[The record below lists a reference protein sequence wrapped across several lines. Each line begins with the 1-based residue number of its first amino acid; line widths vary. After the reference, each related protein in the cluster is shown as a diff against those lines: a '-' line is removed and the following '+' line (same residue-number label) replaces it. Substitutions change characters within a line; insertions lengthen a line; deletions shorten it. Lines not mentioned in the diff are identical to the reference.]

1 MKAAFR
7 YAEVGG
13 SGSTADDNAV
23 EVIVFNPMETRGRET
38 EVVVNSYG
46 HNDSDIPE
54 KRGTVLSGYFSLTNT
69 LLGSSVLGLPYAF
82 SQTGWLV
89 GSILLLICAASSA
102 FALHTLSLCA
112 MRLNKQEKDQADESD
127 KPQKIVGATFYSVAK
142 ASLPQYTLI
151 IDIAI
156 ALKCFGVSISYLIVV
171 SDLMPFVASNFG
183 ATGMWIGRELWVVI
197 GFCIGAP
204 MCLLKDL
211 SSLATV
217 SSFAIVFVSFFA
229 LLVCLYGMDIEGFD
243 PCSHRENEPCHGNIA
258 PVVLSV
264 HSLKAMPIFVF
275 GFTCQQNAFAVCNE
289 MRNITIG
296 RVNISIVGSIAT
308 TLMFYLILAGVGYA
322 TFGSL
327 VENDIL
333 VSYPTN
339 YFTSIAR
346 VFISLLVLLSYP
358 MQCHP
363 ARRCILTII
372 DYCTTITKVEDN
384 MPIVNDTNSA
394 DENCLTRRI
403 RRICTSVTSNTTGSK
418 HQLTLLPQTSP
429 SHNAVFT
436 IEEDIEEGLN
446 DDYSV
451 HSMNSI
457 HRAGSIGPIH
467 ADTEPE
473 NNDVVETSVLS
484 VKSDALFY
492 LVTAG
497 FLLFSFVIA
506 MSVSDL
512 SVVLAFVGATG
523 STAVSYIL
531 PGFFYYYMFKN
542 PEDGPAWKRN
552 LALAQGIAGLIIV
565 PLCK

>member
-46 HNDSDIPE
+46 HNASDIPE

-89 GSILLLICAASSA
+89 GSILLLVCAASSA

-275 GFTCQQNAFAVCNE
+275 GFTCQQVRLYNYNSLCITRLRAF
-289 MRNITIG
+289 
-296 RVNISIVGSIAT
+296 S
-308 TLMFYLILAGVGYA
+308 
-322 TFGSL
+322 
-327 VENDIL
+327 
-333 VSYPTN
+333 
-339 YFTSIAR
+339 
-346 VFISLLVLLSYP
+346 ISLLHMHV
-358 MQCHP
+358 
-363 ARRCILTII
+363 
-372 DYCTTITKVEDN
+372 
-384 MPIVNDTNSA
+384 
-394 DENCLTRRI
+394 
-403 RRICTSVTSNTTGSK
+403 
-418 HQLTLLPQTSP
+418 
-429 SHNAVFT
+429 
-436 IEEDIEEGLN
+436 
-446 DDYSV
+446 
-451 HSMNSI
+451 
-457 HRAGSIGPIH
+457 
-467 ADTEPE
+467 
-473 NNDVVETSVLS
+473 DV
-484 VKSDALFY
+484 A
-492 LVTAG
+492 
-497 FLLFSFVIA
+497 
-506 MSVSDL
+506 
-512 SVVLAFVGATG
+512 
-523 STAVSYIL
+523 
-531 PGFFYYYMFKN
+531 
-542 PEDGPAWKRN
+542 
-552 LALAQGIAGLIIV
+552 
-565 PLCK
+565 

>member
-38 EVVVNSYG
+38 EVVLNSYG

-229 LLVCLYGMDIEGFD
+229 LLVCLYGMDIDGFD

-308 TLMFYLILAGVGYA
+308 TLMFYLVLAGVGYA

-372 DYCTTITKVEDN
+372 DYCTSISKGNNAEDN
-384 MPIVNDTNSA
+384 MPI
-394 DENCLTRRI
+394 
-403 RRICTSVTSNTTGSK
+403 
-418 HQLTLLPQTSP
+418 TSP

-457 HRAGSIGPIH
+457 HRVGSIGPIH
-467 ADTEPE
+467 TDTEPE
-473 NNDVVETSVLS
+473 NNDVAETSVLS

-565 PLCK
+565 PLCLTFIFLI